1 MGKGGLK
8 ELILEVLHQGLGRNL
23 IYATRPLKP
32 QVFSQKTTNYFAVSK
47 RVMIRWGCV

>member
-23 IYATRPLKP
+23 IYATRPGEW
-32 QVFSQKTTNYFAVSK
+32 VDARSEHRYYFTEEQL
-47 RVMIRWGCV
+47 

>member
-23 IYATRPLKP
+23 IYATRP
-32 QVFSQKTTNYFAVSK
+32 
-47 RVMIRWGCV
+47 WGVILPLR